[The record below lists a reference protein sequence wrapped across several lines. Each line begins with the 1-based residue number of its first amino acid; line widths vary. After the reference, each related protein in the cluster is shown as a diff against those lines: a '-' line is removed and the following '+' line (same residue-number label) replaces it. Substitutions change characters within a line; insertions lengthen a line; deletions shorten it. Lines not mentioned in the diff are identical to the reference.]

1 MRRETVMEVNV
12 EQSKTIQ
19 MRLVLPSDTNHLGT
33 IFGGTVLAY
42 IDEIAAISAMRHAR
56 KAVVTV
62 SIDKVDFISSAKV
75 GDILKLEAF
84 VYSTGRT
91 SMKVFVKVETEDL
104 FTGEHHLTTTC
115 FLTMVAI
122 DQNKKPTPV
131 PKVIISEQ
139 EEQIV
144 QLYQQNNKV

>member
-1 MRRETVMEVNV
+1 MEVSV

-19 MRLVLPSDTNHLGT
+19 TRLVLPSDTNHLGT

-131 PKVIISEQ
+131 PKVIIREQ

-144 QLYQQNNKV
+144 KLYQQNKRNNKA

>member
-1 MRRETVMEVNV
+1 MEVSV

-19 MRLVLPSDTNHLGT
+19 TRLVLPSDTNHLGT

-131 PKVIISEQ
+131 PKVIISER

-144 QLYQQNNKV
+144 QLYQQKKRINKA

>member
-1 MRRETVMEVNV
+1 MEVSA

-19 MRLVLPSDTNHLGT
+19 TRLVLPSDTNHLGT

-131 PKVIISEQ
+131 PKVIIREQ

-144 QLYQQNNKV
+144 QLHQQNKRNNKA

>member
-1 MRRETVMEVNV
+1 MEVSV

-19 MRLVLPSDTNHLGT
+19 TRLVLPSDTNHLGT

-104 FTGEHHLTTTC
+104 FTGEHYLTTTC

-131 PKVIISEQ
+131 PKVIISER

-144 QLYQQNNKV
+144 QLYQQNKRINKA

>member
-1 MRRETVMEVNV
+1 MEVSV

-19 MRLVLPSDTNHLGT
+19 TRLVLPSDTNHLGT

-91 SMKVFVKVETEDL
+91 SVKVFVKVETEDL

-131 PKVIISEQ
+131 PKVIISER

-144 QLYQQNNKV
+144 QLYQQNKRINKA

>member
-1 MRRETVMEVNV
+1 MEVSV

-19 MRLVLPSDTNHLGT
+19 TRLVLPSDTNHLGT

-75 GDILKLEAF
+75 GDILKLESF

-122 DQNKKPTPV
+122 DQNKKPIPV

>member
-1 MRRETVMEVNV
+1 MEVSV

-19 MRLVLPSDTNHLGT
+19 TRLVLPSDTNHLGT

-131 PKVIISEQ
+131 PKVVISEQ

-144 QLYQQNNKV
+144 QLYQQNKRKNKE

>member
-1 MRRETVMEVNV
+1 MEVSV

-19 MRLVLPSDTNHLGT
+19 TRLVLPSDTNHLGT

-42 IDEIAAISAMRHAR
+42 IDEIAAVSAMRHAR

-104 FTGEHHLTTTC
+104 FTGEHCLTTTC

-131 PKVIISEQ
+131 PKVIISER
-139 EEQIV
+139 EEKLV
-144 QLYQQNNKV
+144 QLYQQNKRNNKA

>member
-1 MRRETVMEVNV
+1 MEVSV

-19 MRLVLPSDTNHLGT
+19 TRLVLPSDTNHLGT

-131 PKVIISEQ
+131 PKVIIRER

-144 QLYQQNNKV
+144 QLYQQNKRNNKA

>member
-1 MRRETVMEVNV
+1 MEVSV

-122 DQNKKPTPV
+122 DENKRPTPV
-131 PKVIISEQ
+131 PKVIIREQ

-144 QLYQQNNKV
+144 QLYQQNKRNHKA

>member
-1 MRRETVMEVNV
+1 MEVSV

-19 MRLVLPSDTNHLGT
+19 TRLVLPSDTNHLGT

-131 PKVIISEQ
+131 PKVTIREQ

-144 QLYQQNNKV
+144 QLYQQNKRNNKA

>member
-1 MRRETVMEVNV
+1 MEVSA

-19 MRLVLPSDTNHLGT
+19 TRLVLPSDTNHLGT

-131 PKVIISEQ
+131 PKVIISER

-144 QLYQQNNKV
+144 QLYQQNKRDNKA

>member
-1 MRRETVMEVNV
+1 MEVSV

-19 MRLVLPSDTNHLGT
+19 TRLVLPSDTNHLGT

-144 QLYQQNNKV
+144 QLHQQNKRINKA

>member
-1 MRRETVMEVNV
+1 MEVSV

-19 MRLVLPSDTNHLGT
+19 TRLVLPSDTNHLGT

-131 PKVIISEQ
+131 PKVIIREQ
-139 EEQIV
+139 EKQMV
-144 QLYQQNNKV
+144 QLYQQNKRNNKA

>member
-1 MRRETVMEVNV
+1 MEVSA

-19 MRLVLPSDTNHLGT
+19 TRLVLPSDTNHLGT

-115 FLTMVAI
+115 LLTMVAI

-131 PKVIISEQ
+131 PKVIISER

-144 QLYQQNNKV
+144 QLYQQNKRDNKA

>member
-1 MRRETVMEVNV
+1 MGVSV

-19 MRLVLPSDTNHLGT
+19 TRLVLPSDTNHLGT

-144 QLYQQNNKV
+144 QLYQQNKRINKA

>member
-1 MRRETVMEVNV
+1 MEVSV

-19 MRLVLPSDTNHLGT
+19 TRLVLPSDTNHLGT

-131 PKVIISEQ
+131 PKVIIREQ

-144 QLYQQNNKV
+144 QLYQQNKRNNKA

>member
-1 MRRETVMEVNV
+1 MEVSV

-19 MRLVLPSDTNHLGT
+19 TRLVLPSDTNHLGT

-131 PKVIISEQ
+131 PKVIISER

>member
-1 MRRETVMEVNV
+1 MEVSA

-19 MRLVLPSDTNHLGT
+19 TRLVLPSDTNHLGT

-56 KAVVTV
+56 RAVVTV

-131 PKVIISEQ
+131 PKVIISER

-144 QLYQQNNKV
+144 QLYQQNKRINKA

>member
-1 MRRETVMEVNV
+1 MEVSV

-19 MRLVLPSDTNHLGT
+19 TRLVLPSDTNHLGT

-56 KAVVTV
+56 KAVVIV

-144 QLYQQNNKV
+144 QLHQQNKRINKA

>member
-1 MRRETVMEVNV
+1 
-12 EQSKTIQ
+12 
-19 MRLVLPSDTNHLGT
+19 
-33 IFGGTVLAY
+33 
-42 IDEIAAISAMRHAR
+42 MRHAR

-131 PKVIISEQ
+131 PKVIISER
-139 EEQIV
+139 EEKIV
-144 QLYQQNNKV
+144 QLYQQTKRNNKA

>member
-1 MRRETVMEVNV
+1 MEVSV

-19 MRLVLPSDTNHLGT
+19 TRLVLPSDTNHLGT

-144 QLYQQNNKV
+144 QLYQQNKRNNKA

>member
-1 MRRETVMEVNV
+1 MEVSV

-19 MRLVLPSDTNHLGT
+19 TRLVLPSDTNHLGT

-131 PKVIISEQ
+131 PKVIIREQ

-144 QLYQQNNKV
+144 QLYQQNKRINKA

>member
-1 MRRETVMEVNV
+1 MEVSA

-19 MRLVLPSDTNHLGT
+19 TRLVLPSDTNHLGT

-131 PKVIISEQ
+131 PKVIIREQ

-144 QLYQQNNKV
+144 QLYQQNKRNNKA

>member
-1 MRRETVMEVNV
+1 MEVSV

-19 MRLVLPSDTNHLGT
+19 TRLVLPSDTNHLGT

-131 PKVIISEQ
+131 PKVIIREQ

-144 QLYQQNNKV
+144 QLYQQNKRNNKV

>member
-1 MRRETVMEVNV
+1 MEVSA

-19 MRLVLPSDTNHLGT
+19 TRLVLPSDANHLGT

-144 QLYQQNNKV
+144 QLYQQNKRNNKA

>member
-1 MRRETVMEVNV
+1 MEVSA

-19 MRLVLPSDTNHLGT
+19 TRLVLPSDTNHLGT

-131 PKVIISEQ
+131 PKVIISER

-144 QLYQQNNKV
+144 QLYQQNKRINKA

>member
-1 MRRETVMEVNV
+1 MEVSV

-19 MRLVLPSDTNHLGT
+19 TRLVLPSDTNHLGT

-144 QLYQQNNKV
+144 QLHQQNKRNNKA

>member
-1 MRRETVMEVNV
+1 MEVSV

-19 MRLVLPSDTNHLGT
+19 TRLVLPSDTNHLGT

-131 PKVIISEQ
+131 PKVIISER

-144 QLYQQNNKV
+144 QLYQQNKRINKA

>member
-1 MRRETVMEVNV
+1 MGVPIQQSRTV
-12 EQSKTIQ
+12 QT
-19 MRLVLPSDTNHLGT
+19 RLVLPSNTNHLGT

-42 IDEIAAISAMRHAR
+42 IDEIAAIAAMRHAR
-56 KAVVTV
+56 KAVVTA

-84 VYSTGRT
+84 VFSTGRT
-91 SMKVFVKVETEDL
+91 SMEVFVKVETEDL

-122 DQNKKPTPV
+122 DQNRKPTPV
-131 PKVIISEQ
+131 PKVVVNDTEKAFIESIKKQ
-139 EEQIV
+139 RQ
-144 QLYQQNNKV
+144 

>member
-1 MRRETVMEVNV
+1 MEVSA

-19 MRLVLPSDTNHLGT
+19 TRLVLPSDTNHLGT

-131 PKVIISEQ
+131 PKVIISER

-144 QLYQQNNKV
+144 QLYQQNKRNNKA

>member
-1 MRRETVMEVNV
+1 MEVSV

-19 MRLVLPSDTNHLGT
+19 TRLVLPSDTNHLGT

-104 FTGEHHLTTTC
+104 FTGEHYLTTTC

-131 PKVIISEQ
+131 PKVIISER

>member
-1 MRRETVMEVNV
+1 MEVSV

-19 MRLVLPSDTNHLGT
+19 TRLVLPSDTNHLGT

-131 PKVIISEQ
+131 PKVTIREQ

-144 QLYQQNNKV
+144 QLYQQNKRINKA

>member
-1 MRRETVMEVNV
+1 MEVSV

-19 MRLVLPSDTNHLGT
+19 TRLVLPSDTNHLGT

-144 QLYQQNNKV
+144 QLYQQNKRINKA

>member
-1 MRRETVMEVNV
+1 MEVSA

-19 MRLVLPSDTNHLGT
+19 TRLVLPSDTNHLGT

-131 PKVIISEQ
+131 PKVIIRER

-144 QLYQQNNKV
+144 QLYQQNKRDNKA

>member
-1 MRRETVMEVNV
+1 MEVSA

-19 MRLVLPSDTNHLGT
+19 TRLVLPSDTNHLGT

-104 FTGEHHLTTTC
+104 FTGEHYLTTTC

-144 QLYQQNNKV
+144 QLYQQNKRDNKA

>member
-1 MRRETVMEVNV
+1 MEVSV

-19 MRLVLPSDTNHLGT
+19 TRLVLPSDTNHLGT

-131 PKVIISEQ
+131 PKVTISER

-144 QLYQQNNKV
+144 QLHQQNKRNNKA